1 MTSIE
6 LLIVTLC
13 VAISFIST
21 RFLPIAIIFS
31 AVFWVFRWIAHGHLS
46 IRTPADW
53 PISILILMTIVSLW
67 VSESPSQT
75 VIQVLRLLT
84 GIALF
89 YAIVNWAVSSHRINW
104 IVVGIVI
111 FGFLLSLF
119 ALVSVEW
126 SASKLPFFPQDIY
139 DRSLLLV
146 SDTANPNVMA
156 GTLVIILPVIIAILL
171 FNWTDIG
178 WLLRIVG
185 LVAFLLMAGVVVLTQ
200 SRSAWMAILFASIGL
215 IALRW
220 KRIWVV
226 IPISFLVIVS
236 AIAYFER
243 RLLLETII
251 SIASLGG
258 IEGRIDVWS
267 RAIFMI
273 QDFPYTGVGMGLYG
287 DVADLMY
294 PFYNYGQSI
303 VTHAHNLFLQVAVD
317 LGIPGVIAWLATFL
331 IVVNLSL
338 RVYYFGRRRNHGFG
352 WAAGIGAG
360 LFCSQLAL
368 IIHGLTDAVTW
379 GIVRPAPIVWGVWG
393 LAIAT
398 WVWLNQD
405 HKNSQLSY
413 S

>member
-6 LLIVTLC
+6 LLIVALC

-31 AVFWVFRWIAHGHLS
+31 AVFWIFRWIAHGHLS

-53 PISILILMTIVSLW
+53 PISILVLMTIVSLW

-89 YAIVNWAVSSHRINW
+89 YAIVNWTVSSQRINW

-126 SASKLPFFPQDIY
+126 SASKLPFFPPDIY
-139 DRSLLLV
+139 DRFLLLV

-156 GTLVIILPVIIAILL
+156 GTLVLILPVIIAILL
-171 FNWTDIG
+171 FNWTDLG
-178 WLLRIVG
+178 WPLRIVAIF
-185 LVAFLLMAGVVVLTQ
+185 AFLLMAGVLILTQ
-200 SRSAWMAILFASIGL
+200 SRGAWMAFGFASIGL
-215 IALRW
+215 ITLRW
-220 KRIWVV
+220 KRGWIL
-226 IPISFLVIVS
+226 IPISFLVIVA
-236 AIAYFER
+236 AIGYFER

-251 SIASLGG
+251 SSATIGG
-258 IEGRIDVWS
+258 IEGRIEVWS

-294 PFYNYGQSI
+294 PFYLHGQSI

-331 IVVNLSL
+331 IVICVSWK
-338 RVYYFGRRRNHGFG
+338 VYNNAKMRKYSNKYAIGL
-352 WAAGIGAG
+352 GAG
-360 LFCSQLAL
+360 LLCSQIAL
-368 IIHGLTDAVTW
+368 FVHGLTDAVTW
-379 GIVRPAPIVWGVWG
+379 GIVRPAPIVWVVWG

-405 HKNSQLSY
+405 NKNPQLSY

>member
-1 MTSIE
+1 
-6 LLIVTLC
+6 
-13 VAISFIST
+13 
-21 RFLPIAIIFS
+21 
-31 AVFWVFRWIAHGHLS
+31 
-46 IRTPADW
+46 
-53 PISILILMTIVSLW
+53 
-67 VSESPSQT
+67 
-75 VIQVLRLLT
+75 
-84 GIALF
+84 
-89 YAIVNWAVSSHRINW
+89 
-104 IVVGIVI
+104 
-111 FGFLLSLF
+111 
-119 ALVSVEW
+119 
-126 SASKLPFFPQDIY
+126 
-139 DRSLLLV
+139 
-146 SDTANPNVMA
+146 
-156 GTLVIILPVIIAILL
+156 
-171 FNWTDIG
+171 
-178 WLLRIVG
+178 
-185 LVAFLLMAGVVVLTQ
+185 
-200 SRSAWMAILFASIGL
+200 L

-226 IPISFLVIVS
+226 IPISVLVIVS